1 MFFNSYFIHLIHIE
15 LFEAF
20 LIIGNKH
27 IQSIQV
33 YIIFREVLVH
43 NEISKIKI
51 IDRRTV
57 KIENYWPLH

>member
-1 MFFNSYFIHLIHIE
+1 MHLIHIE